1 MDRKYVWTCLNAE
14 PVFSG
19 DLVKSYDFM
28 FTKDSYVVGTVID
41 RAPVDFL
48 CSGTEYLHIR
58 ILADCR
64 IVDGEEARNYERMGE
79 MCYVACVEPEL
90 GGARINSYVEGF

>member
-1 MDRKYVWTCLNAE
+1 MEENMSGPTARTLNF
-14 PVFSG
+14 VFSG

-28 FTKDSYVVGTVID
+28 FTKDSYVVGTVIIK
-41 RAPVDFL
+41 RCL
-48 CSGTEYLHIR
+48 ISCSGTDYLHIR

-79 MCYVACVEPEL
+79 MCYVTCV
-90 GGARINSYVEGF
+90 GAGIRR

>member
-1 MDRKYVWTCLNAE
+1 M
-14 PVFSG
+14 
-19 DLVKSYDFM
+19 KSYDFM

-41 RAPVDFL
+41 RSPVDFL

-79 MCYVACVEPEL
+79 MCYVACVGSQNWAVRESIPMLKDFDSTNEIN
-90 GGARINSYVEGF
+90 RI